1 MLKKF
6 NKYMQQRINLN
17 YNKIKNKNSKS
28 IEDAAFLTFLEI
40 IEKIM
45 TSLFI
50 IVSSISIL
58 LFFKYEILPLVW

>member
-6 NKYMQQRINLN
+6 NKYMQQRVNLN

>member
-28 IEDAAFLTFLEI
+28 IEDASFLTFLEI

-50 IVSSISIL
+50 IVGSISII
-58 LFFKYEILPLVW
+58 LFFKYEVLPLIW